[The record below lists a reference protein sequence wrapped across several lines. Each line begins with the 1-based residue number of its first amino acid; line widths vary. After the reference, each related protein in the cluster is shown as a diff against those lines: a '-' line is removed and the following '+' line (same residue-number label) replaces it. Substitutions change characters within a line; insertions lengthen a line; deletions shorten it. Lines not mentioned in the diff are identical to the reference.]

1 MGNNIVIEKGA
12 LAVAGAIDN
21 LVGDNKVPG
30 RQFFPETAAGID
42 GDDRVNAQ
50 RLEGKDISAGRNPG
64 RIVAVTAA
72 MTRQEGNRDAA
83 KFTNDNGVARLT
95 ERRVKLQ
102 FLDFLKAVNLV
113 KAAAADDGYP
123 GLRHYLSSMSR

>member
-1 MGNNIVIEKGA
+1 
-12 LAVAGAIDN
+12 
-21 LVGDNKVPG
+21 
-30 RQFFPETAAGID
+30 
-42 GDDRVNAQ
+42 
-50 RLEGKDISAGRNPG
+50 
-64 RIVAVTAA
+64 VAVTAA